1 MAAIVQ
7 NGYLKVVKFRES
19 TAISVAAA
27 NSGMME
33 LFHTPIRH
41 DLKRKTNVNLVRIK
55 SEDAWDEGCYRAF
68 FPSTD
73 RKDVTCPH
81 GNNRDR

>member
-7 NGYLKVVKFRES
+7 NGYLKVDKFRES
-19 TAISVAAA
+19 TAISIAAA
-27 NSGMME
+27 NAGMME

-55 SEDAWDEGCYRAF
+55 SEDAWEEGRYRAF
-68 FPSTD
+68 FLSTD
-73 RKDVTCPH
+73 SKDISCPH